1 MILLGSCFGKW
12 SSETKIQSISF
23 GGRLGKMNEKTNV
36 YCKSVLIYIIIV
48 NYVIKEIINKIIY
61 FWKILVFLI
70 EIQI

>member
-1 MILLGSCFGKW
+1 
-12 SSETKIQSISF
+12 
-23 GGRLGKMNEKTNV
+23 MNEKTNV